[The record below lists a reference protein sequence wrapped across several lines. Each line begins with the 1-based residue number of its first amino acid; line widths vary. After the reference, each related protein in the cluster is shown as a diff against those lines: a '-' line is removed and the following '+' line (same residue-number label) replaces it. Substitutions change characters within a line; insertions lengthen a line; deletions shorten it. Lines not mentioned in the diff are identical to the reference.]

1 MSVEETYQAF
11 MLDHAAGRLPPGLS
25 AAAGLHE
32 ALSEEGRRTAR
43 VWQAVK
49 SELDRVA
56 MLQNASRSK
65 QDDHDAVT
73 DLLLTDFDNLRW
85 QRGLSGIGYAGCGVR
100 GGKFMR
106 LEPAQSVPTHGHS
119 TTEAT
124 VVLEG
129 QLTDGHDTYHEGEIM
144 LAVSGERHKPLATGN
159 TACICFVA
167 KGSKAFWRL
176 T

>member
-1 MSVEETYQAF
+1 

-25 AAAGLHE
+25 AAAGLHQ
-32 ALSEEGRRTAR
+32 ALSEEGRRTAQ
-43 VWQAVK
+43 VWDAVR
-49 SELDRVA
+49 SELGRVS
-56 MLQNASRSK
+56 MRQTASRSEP
-65 QDDHDAVT
+65 DEADAVT
-73 DLLLTDFDNLRW
+73 QLLLTDLDHLRW
-85 QRGLSGIGYAGCGVR
+85 QRGLSGIGYAGSGIR

-106 LEPAQSVPTHGHS
+106 LAPSQSVPKHGHS

-129 QLTDGHDTYHEGEIM
+129 QLTDGHDVYSKGEMM
-144 LAVSGERHKPLATGN
+144 LAVPGERHKPIATGN

-167 KGSKAFWRL
+167 KGSKVFWRL